1 MPPDR
6 IHPSSPLP
14 FPLCPVLIRY
24 KHYSHASDVWSFG
37 VLMWEVYSKGKSPWS
52 EYSGIET
59 VLAIANGK
67 RLAPSEIT
75 PEV

>member
-1 MPPDR
+1 M
-6 IHPSSPLP
+6 
-14 FPLCPVLIRY
+14 LIRY

-52 EYSGIET
+52 EYSSIET

-67 RLAPSEIT
+67 RLAPPEIT